1 MKKLIAVASLGLA
14 LALPSLSF
22 ASDYMELYT
31 KPLAKSNVESDV
43 KGGYIEKDFISFYT
57 SPKNAKPSPSFSDQ
71 RETEERD
78 SYIVFGVEVPVR
90 TRS

>member
-1 MKKLIAVASLGLA
+1 MKRLIAIGSLGLA
-14 LALPSLSF
+14 LAFPSLSF

-31 KPLAKSNVESDV
+31 RPLAKSKVENDV

-57 SPKNAKPSPSFSDQ
+57 SPKSAKPSQSFSAQ
-71 RETEERD
+71 RETEDRD

>member
-1 MKKLIAVASLGLA
+1 MKRLIAAASLGLA

-31 KPLAKSNVESDV
+31 KPLANNKVENDI

-57 SPKNAKPSPSFSDQ
+57 SPKNVKPTPSFRVQ
-71 RETEERD
+71 RETEDRD

>member
-1 MKKLIAVASLGLA
+1 MKKLIAIASLGLA
-14 LALPSLSF
+14 LAFPSLSF

-31 KPLAKSNVESDV
+31 KPLAKDKVKNDI
-43 KGGYIEKDFISFYT
+43 KGGDIERDFISFYI
-57 SPKNAKPSPSFSDQ
+57 SPKNAKPSSSFRAQ
-71 RETEERD
+71 QETEDRD